1 MAQANTFPTFIRAE
15 YDGSSGG
22 FRELE
27 RSAQLSGTNVKRQFQ
42 TDMEEVKRTIVNA
55 LTMPKNAAGALDFN
69 TAGMRQAAAEA
80 QNVAVATR
88 QVAIA
93 AETAARREG
102 DLSVATRTRVQ
113 AFQAAADAAERD
125 ALNLAQN
132 ARAYEKLQ
140 VEIDRVA
147 ASSGRMANEAQSAVT
162 ANSRL
167 VASQGALRQASI
179 GAGQQLQDIAISIYS
194 GQRAGVVFAQ
204 QVPQMMFALSGLEG
218 STNKTAN
225 RIGQFAGFLSGPW
238 GIAVGLGA
246 GVLAT
251 FVSSL
256 FTTDEALQKV
266 EFSSFKLNEAQSILG
281 GVIDITTGK
290 INNQNAALQGLAQAQ
305 LLVAKVQAQGRL
317 AEARRGVTAIQD
329 RKLVVDGGFGGGI
342 NIGRRDRD
350 GRDVISQQVL
360 SGDLTSKKAVDQL
373 EQLRRIGRLTD
384 EEFTAAATS
393 VANLGLELENLK
405 VFDSANRLLNGEA
418 TAGDRNLLVKPN
430 KPRKARTGSDDADK
444 AARAARQLEDAIDQS
459 ADAVERLRGQFDQAP
474 KDIDKVAEAS
484 RDLDNILKD
493 IERRSIGGKRS
504 AADKARDDATLRQIE
519 DAKKNLLPQF
529 LQRPIESRIKAGERE
544 LELQRL
550 VLSGREDEAE
560 ILSFQ
565 YDIMRQMGVETEDQ
579 LRKELEGRKIS
590 WDRYQALVKQR
601 EEMIVLQRAQERLDR
616 AGRSVASQ
624 LREID
629 GIRGSIEEAIARAPK
644 DAAGA
649 VKDLVGNIQQ
659 QFRQFSARQLT
670 DQLFGDVFE
679 NLENE
684 LRAKSPLGRAT
695 REFVEGSDKATDAM
709 ARLTSGFDAVFASLP
724 GAANDNATSRIRT
737 GYSRMMGGFPISVD
751 GWRSDAMPN
760 RAGDKSPS
768 GMSAEELY
776 ETTFTRLF
784 ERYLGKGAPLARD
797 LGSIFQGYLQAGP
810 LGGGING
817 LAAIFGESSGVG
829 KALQSLSKAMPQ
841 IGAIMEAQSF
851 IGNLLGNDQIK
862 NGKLLNHI
870 IGPFATALFGSVK
883 RGSANISGSGDEFSV
898 GVTGNT
904 KSYKK
909 AAVGASDSVIG
920 TVQQLADRLGGS
932 INASLG
938 SVSIGRSGDSW
949 HVDTTGRGRLK
960 KSQGGFD
967 FDDDYEAAVRFATM
981 DLIKDGVITGLRA
994 STQRLVAQGKDLEDA
1009 LQKALDFESVFT
1021 RLKEYRDPV
1030 GAALD
1035 ELDKEFTRLKGIF
1048 GEAGASAAEYAD
1060 LEALYGLERSKA
1072 IEEAASRI
1080 TSSLQ
1085 SLFDDL
1091 TIGENG
1097 RSLRDRMSAAQ
1108 AAYDPLKARVLAGDK
1123 TAYDA
1128 YAEAA
1133 KSLLDI
1139 QRQFSGSQTPYF
1151 ALLDEIT
1158 QITKSRI
1165 DAEKNVVSIAENR
1178 DSPFGSNGK
1187 ATGASDNAAVVGAIG
1202 QTNDILAKGF
1212 GALIAAAG
1220 GGGATNGFLSR
1231 AFQ

>member
-22 FRELE
+22 FRAFE
-27 RSAQLSGTNVKRQFQ
+27 RSAQIAGSNVKRQFEV
-42 TDMEEVKRTIVNA
+42 DMEEVKRTVVNA
-55 LTMPKNAAGALDFN
+55 LTMPKNAFGGLDLN
-69 TAGMRQAAAEA
+69 TAGMRQAASEA
-80 QNVAVATR
+80 QALAVATR
-88 QVAIA
+88 TVATA
-93 AETAARREG
+93 AEAAARREG
-102 DLSVATRTRVQ
+102 DLSEATRLRVQ
-113 AFQAAADAAERD
+113 AFRAAAVAAEQEAR
-125 ALNLAQN
+125 NLTQN
-132 ARAYEKLQ
+132 ASAYEKLQ
-140 VEIDRVA
+140 VEIDRA
-147 ASSGRMANEAQSAVT
+147 ARSSGALSREMQGAVT
-162 ANSRL
+162 TTGRL
-167 VASQGALRQASI
+167 AASQGALRQASI
-179 GAGQQLQDIAISIYS
+179 GAGQQLQDIAISLYS

-204 QVPQMMFALSGLEG
+204 QLPQMAFALSALEG

-225 RIGQFAGFLSGPW
+225 RVGQFAGFLSGPW

-290 INNQNAALQGLAQAQ
+290 INNQNSALQGLAQAQ

-329 RKLVVDGGFGGGI
+329 RKLVLDGGFGGGI
-342 NIGRRDRD
+342 NIGRRGRD

-360 SGDLTSKKAVDQL
+360 SGDITSKKAVDQL

-405 VFDSANRLLNGEA
+405 VFDSANRLLNGQA

-430 KPRKARTGSDDADK
+430 KPRKARTGSGDTDKARKEAEQLNNAINQASESVARLREQFDDAPRDIDRANK
-444 AARAARQLEDAIDQS
+444 AARE
-459 ADAVERLRGQFDQAP
+459 F
-474 KDIDKVAEAS
+474 
-484 RDLDNILKD
+484 
-493 IERRSIGGKRS
+493 
-504 AADKARDDATLRQIE
+504 DATLKEVNEQLSGKKLTDANRKKLEETKKAIE
-519 DAKKNLLPQF
+519 DAQARILPNF
-529 LQRPIESRIKAGERE
+529 RQRPVTDRIKDMDKE
-544 LELQRL
+544 LQLQRL
-550 VLSGREDEAE
+550 ILSGREDEADL
-560 ILSFQ
+560 LSFQ
-565 YDIMRQMGVETEDQ
+565 HDLMRQLNVQTKEQLEAELKGRNISQEKLDLMYAQFRQ
-579 LRKELEGRKIS
+579 LR
-590 WDRYQALVKQR
+590 DNA
-601 EEMIVLQRAQERLDR
+601 RAQERMDRSVRSVSSKLQELDR
-616 AGRSVASQ
+616 ARS
-624 LREID
+624 
-629 GIRGSIEEAIARAPK
+629 SIEQSIAGLPDDARASLK
-644 DAAGA
+644 G
-649 VKDLVGNIQQ
+649 LVGNLRTQINEII
-659 QFRQFSARQLT
+659 ARRIT
-670 DQLFGDVFE
+670 DNLFG
-679 NLENE
+679 NLFAKIEGE
-684 LRAKSPLGRAT
+684 IKGKKPIDIATADYVASTVRANTALIDLTETFIYASG
-695 REFVEGSDKATDAM
+695 AM
-709 ARLTSGFDAVFASLP
+709 R
-724 GAANDNATSRIRT
+724 GAANDNSLGIDKIISGVGSAAAKAASKSLGNAYDPNAEIVVTGDRGKTSRSDQRQIQQAMEASAKSLKDLARQAAEGAFIGQTASSLVFGGKSNAT
-737 GYSRMMGGFPISVD
+737 GSAIGG
-751 GWRSDAMPN
+751 A
-760 RAGDKSPS
+760 
-768 GMSAEELY
+768 
-776 ETTFTRLF
+776 
-784 ERYLGKGAPLARD
+784 LGKIAGEEVGKM
-797 LGSIFQGYLQAGP
+797 LGGTLGKFAGP
-810 LGGGING
+810 LGSIAGGLLGSVAAG
-817 LAAIFGESSGVG
+817 LLAKTPRGYAT
-829 KALQSLSKAMPQ
+829 
-841 IGAIMEAQSF
+841 IGGGSD
-851 IGNLLGNDQIK
+851 GNLAIVGTGGNSKSAIK
-862 NGKLLNHI
+862 AGNQAAG
-870 IGPFATALFGSVK
+870 ATLDTLDKIAE
-883 RGSANISGSGDEFSV
+883 A
-898 GVTGNT
+898 
-904 KSYKK
+904 
-909 AAVGASDSVIG
+909 
-920 TVQQLADRLGGS
+920 LGGTYD
-932 INASLG
+932 ATRG

-981 DLIKDGVITGLRA
+981 DLIKDGVISGLRA
-994 STQRLVAQGKDLEDA
+994 STQRLLQQGKDIDGA

-1035 ELDKEFTRLKGIF
+1035 GLDKEFSRLKGIF
-1048 GEAGASAAEYAD
+1048 ADAGASAAEYAD

-1072 IEEAASRI
+1072 VEEAANRI

-1178 DSPFGSNGK
+1178 DSPFGPNGK
-1187 ATGASDNAAVVGAIG
+1187 ATGAADNAAVVGALG
-1202 QTNDILAKGF
+1202 RTNELLEKGF
-1212 GALIAAAG
+1212 GAVVAAVG
-1220 GGGATNGFLSR
+1220 GGGKSYGFVARPFL
-1231 AFQ
+1231 

>member
-22 FRELE
+22 FREFE
-27 RSAQLSGTNVKRQFQ
+27 RSAQAAGANVKRQFQ
-42 TDMEEVKRTIVNA
+42 TDMEEVKRTVANA
-55 LTMPKNAAGALDFN
+55 LTMPKNASGALDFN

-179 GAGQQLQDIAISIYS
+179 GAGQQLQDIAISLYS

-204 QVPQMMFALSGLEG
+204 QLPQMAFALSALDG
-218 STNKTAN
+218 SANKTAAGVG
-225 RIGQFAGFLSGPW
+225 RFATFLSGPW

-329 RKLVVDGGFGGGI
+329 RKLIVDGGFGGGI

-360 SGDLTSKKAVDQL
+360 SGDITSKKAVEQL

-384 EEFTAAATS
+384 DEFTAAATS

-405 VFDSANRLLNGEA
+405 VFDSANRLLNGQA

-430 KPRKARTGSDDADK
+430 MPRKARQGADNELRS
-444 AARAARQLEDAIDQS
+444 ARAIEDAVSS
-459 ADAVERLRGQFDQAP
+459 AAEAVANLRGQFDQAP
-474 KDIDKVAEAS
+474 RDIDKAAQAAL
-484 RDLDNILKD
+484 DLDQILTKIQRREKD
-493 IERRSIGGKRS
+493 GKRS
-504 AADKARDDATLRQIE
+504 DADKKKDEETKRLIDDAQKR
-519 DAKKNLLPQF
+519 LLPEF
-529 LQRPIESRIKAGERE
+529 KQRPIEDRIRAGERE

-550 VLSGREDEAE
+550 VLSGREDEADV
-560 ILSFQ
+560 LSLQ
-565 YDIMRQMGVETEDQ
+565 YDIMRQMGVQTEEQ
-579 LRKELEGRKIS
+579 LRTELEGRGIS
-590 WDRYQALVKQR
+590 WDRYQILVKQR

-616 AGRSVASQ
+616 AGMSVAAQ

-629 GIRGSIEEAIARAPK
+629 GIRGSIEEALARAPK

-649 VKDLVGNIQQ
+649 VKDLVGNIQS

-670 DQLFGDVFE
+670 DQLFGDVFDD
-679 NLENE
+679 LENE
-684 LRAKSPLGRAT
+684 LRAKSPVGRAT

-709 ARLTSGFDAVFASLP
+709 ARLTSGFEAVYASLP
-724 GAANDNATSRIRT
+724 TAANDNATSRIRA
-737 GYSRMMGGFPISVD
+737 GYSTMMGGFPISVD
-751 GWRSDAMPN
+751 GWRSDATPK
-760 RAGDKSPS
+760 RAGDQGPA
-768 GMSAEELY
+768 GLTAQELY

-797 LGSIFQGYLQAGP
+797 LGSILQGYVEAGP

-829 KALQSLSKAMPQ
+829 KALQSLGKAMPQ

-862 NGKLLNHI
+862 NGGVLNHV

-883 RGSANISGSGDEFSV
+883 RGFATIGAGAD
-898 GVTGNT
+898 GNL
-904 KSYKK
+904 
-909 AAVGASDSVIG
+909 SVIG
-920 TVQQLADRLGGS
+920 SGGNSKSRKQAGIGAAGATLDTLAQIAEMLGGTYD
-932 INASLG
+932 ASRG
-938 SVSIGRSGDSW
+938 SVSIGKSGDSW
-949 HVDTTGRGRLK
+949 HVDTTGRGKLK
-960 KSQGGFD
+960 KSQGGLD
-967 FDDDYEAAVRFATM
+967 FDQDYEAAVRAATM
-981 DLIKDGVITGLRA
+981 DLIKDGVLTGLRA
-994 STQRLVAQGKDLEDA
+994 STQRLIQQGKDLDA
-1009 LQKALDFESVFT
+1009 QLQRALDFESVFT

-1035 ELDKEFTRLKGIF
+1035 GLDKEFSRLKGIF
-1048 GEAGASAAEYAD
+1048 AEAGASAAEYAD

-1108 AAYDPLKARVLAGDK
+1108 SAYDPLKARVLAGDK

-1158 QITKSRI
+1158 QITKQRI

-1178 DSPFGSNGK
+1178 DSPFGPNGK
-1187 ATGASDNAAVVGAIG
+1187 ATGASENAAVVGAIG
-1202 QTNDILAKGF
+1202 ETNDLLRGIGRM
-1212 GALIAAAG
+1212 IANAG
-1220 GGGATNGFLSR
+1220 GGGPTNGFLSR
-1231 AFQ
+1231 SFL